1 MLSARKQVALCIVL
15 FSVTVAVV
23 MLVLEHFDANTGT
36 QTSSFLNESLAR
48 HFASIAIVFFATLI
62 STSRHALLFCVD
74 RWMKGSVSPFLV
86 GLVNVFINIT
96 CLALFD
102 FRIIHVTGSSNA
114 MRTSI
119 LFADIASFM
128 FEEATRTV

>member
-1 MLSARKQVALCIVL
+1 MLSVRKQAALCIVL

-23 MLVLEHFDANTGT
+23 MLVMEHFNASAGT
-36 QTSSFLNESLAR
+36 QTSSFFNESLAR
-48 HFASIAIVFFATLI
+48 HFALNAVVFFATLI

-74 RWMKGSVSPFLV
+74 RWMKGSVSPFVV

-102 FRIIHVTGSSNA
+102 FRIVHVTGNSNA

-128 FEEATRTV
+128 FEEATRTI